1 MPVVMERNTS
11 NALSATVQVKYLA
24 LNVMVMN
31 LVLIAMQE
39 VLNALIVTA
48 QGTEN
53 ALTVQ
58 MV

>member
-1 MPVVMERNTS
+1 MERNTS